1 MNKRIKGLVA
11 AGLMALVFP
20 FQALAAADAETAFK
34 STGENRA
41 DVSVSL
47 NGDSAAEGVNALQLQ
62 MKLNLVA
69 GSLSQADVNFKFNEK
84 LPGTVHEFRF
94 DEETN
99 ELTVYV
105 AGANGKL
112 FNGQTVDLGQVEITS
127 ASGDYLEVTLSTG
140 GMSQEEDS
148 KDLVLLTGRTNKSY
162 PTMQYTTATLKDGES
177 APAPTPAPT
186 EAPVES
192 TATPSATAKPT
203 NAPGATATAKP
214 TNAPSATATAKP
226 TNAPSA
232 TATAKPTAKPTDA
245 AGTVATATPNP
256 TAQPAQGSTGANP
269 STNKTT
275 GSNNS
280 SSSEPVSSES
290 VSSSQSES
298 SSVAASAQQDASSQ
312 DASSQASSADS
323 QLEANAS
330 SNGLAM
336 PIVVA
341 AVVVVAAAAGLG
353 VMFLRRPKQ

>member
-226 TNAPSA
+226 T
-232 TATAKPTAKPTDA
+232 AKPTDA

-323 QLEANAS
+323 QLEADAS

>member
-226 TNAPSA
+226 T
-232 TATAKPTAKPTDA
+232 AKPTDA

>member
-226 TNAPSA
+226 T
-232 TATAKPTAKPTDA
+232 AKPTDA

-290 VSSSQSES
+290 VSGSQSES
-298 SSVAASAQQDASSQ
+298 SSVAASVQQDASSQ

>member
-41 DVSVSL
+41 DLSVSL

-226 TNAPSA
+226 T
-232 TATAKPTAKPTDA
+232 AKPTDA

>member
-192 TATPSATAKPT
+192 TATPTATAKPT
-203 NAPGATATAKP
+203 NAPGV
-214 TNAPSATATAKP
+214 TATAKP

-269 STNKTT
+269 STSKTT

-290 VSSSQSES
+290 VSGSQSES

>member
-226 TNAPSA
+226 T
-232 TATAKPTAKPTDA
+232 AKPTDA

-290 VSSSQSES
+290 VSGSQSES

>member
-1 MNKRIKGLVA
+1 
-11 AGLMALVFP
+11 
-20 FQALAAADAETAFK
+20 
-34 STGENRA
+34 
-41 DVSVSL
+41 
-47 NGDSAAEGVNALQLQ
+47 

-226 TNAPSA
+226 T
-232 TATAKPTAKPTDA
+232 AKPTDA

>member
-140 GMSQEEDS
+140 GMSQEEAS

-203 NAPGATATAKP
+203 NAPG
-214 TNAPSATATAKP
+214 ATATAKP

>member
-226 TNAPSA
+226 T
-232 TATAKPTAKPTDA
+232 AKPTDA

-290 VSSSQSES
+290 VFSSQSES